1 MIRKLKH
8 KLLSICN
15 NLENTA
21 FEDYYL
27 YKAVF
32 PQFRWQNYILGTL
45 MGFCCVCRGFI
56 YSTVYKEGMFYII
69 IIEVSTENEIS
80 IEI

>member
-1 MIRKLKH
+1 MAKLYIRN
-8 KLLSICN
+8 I
-15 NLENTA
+15 
-21 FEDYYL
+21 
-27 YKAVF
+27 
-32 PQFRWQNYILGTL
+32 

-69 IIEVSTENEIS
+69 IIEVSIENEIS